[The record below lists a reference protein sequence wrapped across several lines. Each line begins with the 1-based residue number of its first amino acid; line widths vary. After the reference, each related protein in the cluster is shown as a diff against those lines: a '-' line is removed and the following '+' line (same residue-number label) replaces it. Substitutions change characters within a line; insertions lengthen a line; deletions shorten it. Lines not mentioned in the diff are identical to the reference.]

1 MRVIS
6 GLYVIV
12 DSRLVGERD
21 VLEVVKQVILGGAR
35 IIQLRDK
42 ESSTRKL
49 IEVGLKIR
57 RITKK
62 RAIFIVNDRLDL
74 AMAVDADGLHLGQE
88 DMSLTLARKLWKK
101 SKIIG
106 LSVENL
112 SQAKRA
118 EREGADY
125 LGVGS
130 IFKTSTKIDA
140 GYPLGTSI
148 ISKIKKRV
156 KIPVVAIG
164 GISKDNLEEVVRA
177 GADAVAVARAVI
189 GAEDISLA
197 VARLSRKWKMA
208 HKVGVR
214 C

>member
-12 DSRLVGERD
+12 DSKLVGERD
-21 VLEVVKQVILGGAR
+21 ILGVVKQVILGGAR

-42 ESSTRKL
+42 EGSTRKL

-62 RAIFIVNDRLDL
+62 RAIFIVNDRLDV

-88 DMSLTLARKLWKK
+88 DMPLTLARKLWKK

-106 LSVENL
+106 VSVENL
-112 SQAKRA
+112 PLAKRA

-125 LGVGS
+125 VGVGS

-164 GISKDNLEEVVRA
+164 GVDEDNLEEVAKA
-177 GADAVAVARAVI
+177 GADAIAVARAVI
-189 GAEDISLA
+189 GAEDIRSA
-197 VARLSRKWKMA
+197 TARLSRKWKM
-208 HKVGVR
+208 VR
-214 C
+214 R